1 MSGGLDGQM
10 LLWNPETGEQLHGI
24 SWHGSSPVA
33 SPMQQQ
39 SCAHAD
45 QQGGANGAI
54 TNGVVSGHQPVA
66 SSASVATAEPRLGA
80 SEASG
85 APSDTACA
93 APGRNAAV
101 APAPA
106 DACVS
111 ASLPANGAATQAS
124 DVSVR
129 IRQSPAIIALAVS
142 TCGHL
147 ALAREGLSTVS
158 LLCLDTV
165 KATAKAG
172 AVQHDGC
179 LSHEAHHSVAGS
191 DTAAEGVAPGHA
203 APQGRPAEGFKIGG
217 VTLPSRLAF
226 CRMDTGEGQR
236 TALLAVGGPCGH
248 EMQSVHFG
256 CAALTGE

>member
-1 MSGGLDGQM
+1 MSGGLDSQV
-10 LLWNPETGEQLHGI
+10 LLWNPETGEQLHGV

-45 QQGGANGAI
+45 QQASTDNGAL
-54 TNGVVSGHQPVA
+54 THGVVSAHQPVA
-66 SSASVATAEPRLGA
+66 SSASVATAEPRHGA

-85 APSDTACA
+85 APSDTA

-106 DACVS
+106 DARVS
-111 ASLPANGAATQAS
+111 TSLPTNGAATQAS

-129 IRQSPAIIALAVS
+129 IRQSPAIIALAAS

-179 LSHEAHHSVAGS
+179 LSHEAHHSVVGS

-226 CRMDTGEGQR
+226 CSMDTGEGQR

-248 EMQSVHFG
+248 EMQSVHFV